1 MKRKKYIFKA
11 DDGEVTLTLFAKS
24 DQEAFIKLG
33 SIVQEVSRFE
43 SFRKFRVKK

>member
-1 MKRKKYIFKA
+1 MKTKKYLFKA
-11 DDGEVTLTLFAKS
+11 DNGQTKLTLFAKS

-43 SFRKFRVKK
+43 SFRSFKVKK